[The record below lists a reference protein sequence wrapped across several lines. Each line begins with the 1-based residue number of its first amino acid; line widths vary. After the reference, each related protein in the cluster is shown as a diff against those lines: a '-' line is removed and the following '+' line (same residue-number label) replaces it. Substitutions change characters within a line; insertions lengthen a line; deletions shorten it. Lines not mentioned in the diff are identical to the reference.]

1 MHDTPS
7 AAPRSLPEKAVA
19 AAVLALVAGPI
30 GTAVFV
36 LGFVQGDS
44 PCILCWA
51 QRTAMVLIAVTGLF
65 IMRFGARPRY
75 IGLAVLIAAWGVYMG
90 MRHSAL
96 HMARD
101 IGQGFSLE
109 ILGAHTYTWS
119 FFIFWMTLVLVGAL
133 VMGLPDGAPR
143 RVLRVLGPV
152 ERLTGWLLVVVVA
165 ANAVQAFAS
174 TGPPPYVG
182 QSDPVRFSWN
192 PAHWVWSTDEWSPA
206 PIGWRGRFSI
216 PRPDTAGVNTD
227 PAAGPLAG
235 IRAVTMRPGP
245 PLSMSGSGPLTDLA
259 YDAATDRFVVTA
271 GESVTVMTGTLDRV
285 LKRVTIDPGY
295 SVDVSHFAGT
305 AFLDS
310 HTVIALAE
318 NKSYVVVREKDGVD
332 QHATFRF
339 FLDNSG
345 GFEEVARGRFATVRA
360 RMNYVL
366 SLAWD
371 EGPAVSLHARAAQPA
386 QPARRDFAIRP
397 RGHDALR
404 GVPSDR
410 RPVLRAHR
418 PEGPRARRVH
428 GDGRHAVRPTAV
440 RAQRHLPHPAGDRSR
455 LARDS
460 RGVWVGQRRAAG
472 RHRIQGPGAS
482 RARRGRANV
491 DGRDPVKAVQQP
503 DSSAPRG
510 RAGSS

>member
-7 AAPRSLPEKAVA
+7 ASPRSLPEKAVA

-75 IGLAVLIAAWGVYMG
+75 IGLAVLVAAWGVYMG
-90 MRHSAL
+90 IRHSAL

-371 EGPAVSLHARAAQPA
+371 EGRQSLYTLALPNPRSPRVVISRFDRADMTLSEEFLPTVGQSSGLTVRKDRALDEYTVTAATLYDQRLYALSATYRTLLAIDPASHAIVAAY
-386 QPARRDFAIRP
+386 
-397 RGHDALR
+397 GL
-404 GVPSDR
+404 GSVE
-410 RPVLRAHR
+410 RPVGIAFK
-418 PEGPRARRVH
+418 GPALHVLDA
-428 GDGRHAVRPTAV
+428 DGRTWTGEIR
-440 RAQRHLPHPAGDRSR
+440 
-455 LARDS
+455 
-460 RGVWVGQRRAAG
+460 
-472 RHRIQGPGAS
+472 
-482 RARRGRANV
+482 
-491 DGRDPVKAVQQP
+491 
-503 DSSAPRG
+503 
-510 RAGSS
+510 